1 MSRKTA
7 IRSAIPSFSLYGDAV
22 APAADMLHIESIQS
36 RSRLHQWEIDTHRH
50 QGLHQVLW
58 LRSGPAAVSLDGL
71 RQDAV
76 GPLVVAMDAH
86 GNSLYDEVSAG
97 VEDNLAR
104 LKGKLGR

>member
-1 MSRKTA
+1 MEAR
-7 IRSAIPSFSLYGDAV
+7 
-22 APAADMLHIESIQS
+22 
-36 RSRLHQWEIDTHRH
+36 
-50 QGLHQVLW
+50 GL
-58 LRSGPAAVSLDGL
+58 
-71 RQDAV
+71 